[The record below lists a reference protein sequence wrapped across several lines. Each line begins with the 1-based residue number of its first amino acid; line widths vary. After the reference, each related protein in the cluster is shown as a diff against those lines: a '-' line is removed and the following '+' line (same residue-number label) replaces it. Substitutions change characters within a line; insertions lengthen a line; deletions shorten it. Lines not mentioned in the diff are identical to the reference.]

1 MPVGASTAEHS
12 VLGTEWVPSKHL
24 ITDYAKYIFFFY
36 ADSFNPQGIPIL
48 TNRKRGSAVEGLDHT
63 DGLRFALRL
72 PDAKASV

>member
-1 MPVGASTAEHS
+1 MLSTF
-12 VLGTEWVPSKHL
+12 
-24 ITDYAKYIFFFY
+24 FFFY

-48 TNRKRGSAVEGLDHT
+48 TNRKQGSAVEGLDHT